1 MGWGGFCRFA
11 MFFVDNLL
19 FLSCCFLV
27 LVFYTFPMLRL
38 PEDLFFFL
46 WDSVCFLTSEKSF
59 INSSSLATV
68 VVFVLLEHLILSSCL
83 IISQVLTFLLLFV
96 FCSRNFSLDLVFS
109 SLVLVRFVLNRL
121 GKLFFFFF

>member
-1 MGWGGFCRFA
+1 
-11 MFFVDNLL
+11 
-19 FLSCCFLV
+19 
-27 LVFYTFPMLRL
+27 MLRL

-121 GKLFFFFF
+121 GKLFFFFLVFVFIYFTFFLF